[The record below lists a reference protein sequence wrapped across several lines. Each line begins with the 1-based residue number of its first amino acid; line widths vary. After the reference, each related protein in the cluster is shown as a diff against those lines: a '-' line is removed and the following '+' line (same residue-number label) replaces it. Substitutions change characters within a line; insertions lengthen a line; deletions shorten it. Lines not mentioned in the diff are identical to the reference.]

1 MCRLRVQLDR
11 RQVVFLRF
19 LLEGYEGLATTST
32 VDRFASVVELHA
44 PVEQVGELYALL
56 NAEKERLGISRIDEG
71 AL

>member
-11 RQVVFLRF
+11 RQVMFLRF

-32 VDRFASVVELHA
+32 IDRFASIVELHV
-44 PVEQVGELYALL
+44 PQEQVAELYALL
-56 NAEKERLGISRIDEG
+56 HAERERLGISRIDEG